1 MMQSAANANKIAMVT
16 GSSSGFGLL
25 TAVELA
31 KAGFRVIASMR
42 DLGRRELLDKAANS
56 AGVSAKIDIRQ
67 LDVTHFAVIPEF
79 VERVMQDYGH
89 IDVLLN
95 NAGFAVAGFIEDLE
109 LEEIR
114 AQFETNFFGHVA
126 LTKAVL
132 PVMRQQRSGHII
144 MVSSISGLQG
154 SPTISSYSASKHAL
168 EGWSE
173 SLRIEVNSLGI
184 KVVLVEPGSFQT
196 DIWTRNARIAQKAF
210 DGTSLNRERGER
222 MRNRIQQL
230 PKKDPI
236 AVARLIARVAQDPN
250 PKLRY
255 VVGNDAHVQLWLK
268 RLLPWKWHEKLI
280 ARALKID

>member
-1 MMQSAANANKIAMVT
+1 MMQSAANANKIAMVA

>member
-1 MMQSAANANKIAMVT
+1 MLQMPEYNRVANVT

-25 TAVELA
+25 TSVELA

-42 DLGRRELLDKAANS
+42 DLGRRKLLDNAAKS
-56 AGVSAKIDIRQ
+56 AGVDEKIDVRQ
-67 LDVTHFAVIPEF
+67 LDVTNFAAIPEF
-79 VERVMQDYGH
+79 VERVVRDYGRV
-89 IDVLLN
+89 DVLLN
-95 NAGFAVAGFIEDLE
+95 NAGFAVAGFIEDLK

-126 LTKAVL
+126 MTKAVL
-132 PVMRQQRSGHII
+132 PVMRQQRSGHIM
-144 MVSSISGLQG
+144 MVSSISGLHG

-196 DIWTRNARIAQKAF
+196 DIWTRNAYIGEKTR

-222 MRNRIQQL
+222 MRDRVQKLRKQ
-230 PKKDPI
+230 DPI
-236 AVARLIARVAQDPN
+236 IVARRVAQIAQDPN
-250 PKLRY
+250 PRLRY
-255 VVGNDAHVQLWLK
+255 VIGSDAHVQLWMK
-268 RLLPWKWHEKLI
+268 RILPWKVYEKLI
-280 ARALKID
+280 ARALEID

>member
-1 MMQSAANANKIAMVT
+1 MKDSTAQTHKTAIVT

-31 KAGFRVIASMR
+31 KAGFRVVASMR

-56 AGVSAKIDIRQ
+56 AGVRAKIDIRQ
-67 LDVTHFAVIPEF
+67 LDVTHFSVMPEF
-79 VERVMQDYGH
+79 VEHVIHDYGR

-144 MVSSISGLQG
+144 MVSSISGLHG
-154 SPTISSYSASKHAL
+154 SPTISSYSSSKHAL

-196 DIWTRNARIAQKAF
+196 DIWTRNARIAAKAF
-210 DGTSLNRERGER
+210 DGRSLNRERGER
-222 MRNRIQQL
+222 MRDRIQQL

-236 AVARLIARVAQDPN
+236 AAARVITRIAQHPN

-255 VVGNDAHVQLWLK
+255 VLGNDAHVQLWLK

>member
-1 MMQSAANANKIAMVT
+1 MPESRNNTRVALVT

-25 TAVELA
+25 TVVELA

-42 DLGRRELLDKAANS
+42 DLGRRGLLDKSADS
-56 AGVSAKIDIRQ
+56 AGVNEKIDVRQ
-67 LDVTHFAVIPEF
+67 LDVTNMTAMPEF
-79 VERVMQDYGH
+79 VERLLRDYGR

-95 NAGFAVAGFIEDLE
+95 NAGFAVAGFIEDLK

-126 LTKAVL
+126 MTKAVL
-132 PVMRQQRSGHII
+132 PVMRKQQSGHII
-144 MVSSISGLQG
+144 MVSSIGGLQG

-184 KVVLVEPGSFQT
+184 KVVLVEPGSYQT
-196 DIWTRNARIAQKAF
+196 DIWTRNAMIAEKMRE
-210 DGTSLNRERGER
+210 GTSPNRERGEK
-222 MRNRIQQL
+222 MRDRVQKL
-230 PKKDPI
+230 RKKDPI
-236 AVARLIARVAQDPN
+236 EVARAIARIAQDPN

-255 VVGNDAHVQLWLK
+255 VIGTDAHVQLWMK
-268 RLLPWKWHEKLI
+268 RLLPWKWHEKVI